1 MARVGFL
8 GLLAIV
14 FLTHPILTV
23 GTTYGKRGQSAMRAP
38 CAAPSGVVCASVS
51 VPGCRPARHSG
62 RARHAIPRASSVEV
76 ADTVASV
83 QTQHVVCVSF
93 DAIVDAT
100 SEMALVGFEAARRF
114 WPGEIPGEADDYA
127 DVFAMLAPC
136 LDESSSFE
144 AALMVRVMAEEN
156 LAARTRFRLELRA
169 RKQAR
174 LRMEK
179 EENAE
184 LERATTAKRRE
195 RLAAL
200 DAERAEA
207 LARRRKEYAEE
218 TERLRAGRRT
228 RPLNLREVVAGWD
241 EIKLHASVKFGN
253 RVETNVGWEGRTV
266 APAGLQAMVDDVREA
281 FAAGT
286 MRLSADDT
294 NPDDGDEEEEERET
308 ETRRDVRRV
317 SGAATSQSPPPPPP
331 PPRSAE
337 TVETVSPKRRWLDSH
352 ALHHGAGAF
361 IETCRA
367 RGHEVVVLGG
377 PGRSA
382 EQCREVLSHLGVRV
396 AERCRTRDAGGARLF
411 SEAPSSDG
419 PSGACRVVGAE
430 YGASRGLAVAAMMHA
445 HEQPWQ
451 RWHLVD
457 ASLAELSRVASSG
470 LEETSAFTSQFAA
483 WTPALHA
490 DKVRA
495 ELRDGVK
502 FVDHHGLFELVGAD
516 APPSV
521 MDAAGDA

>member
-1 MARVGFL
+1 
-8 GLLAIV
+8 
-14 FLTHPILTV
+14 
-23 GTTYGKRGQSAMRAP
+23 MRAP
-38 CAAPSGVVCASVS
+38 CAAPSGVVCAFVS

-114 WPGEIPGEADDYA
+114 WPGEIPGDADDYA

-174 LRMEK
+174 LRTEK
-179 EENAE
+179 EENAK

-195 RLAAL
+195 RLEAL

-294 NPDDGDEEEEERET
+294 APDDGDEEEEEDEIA
-308 ETRRDVRRV
+308 TR
-317 SGAATSQSPPPPPP
+317 
-331 PPRSAE
+331 PRSA
-337 TVETVSPKRRWLDSH
+337 ETVSPKRRWLDSH
-352 ALHHGAGAF
+352 TLHHGAGAF

-382 EQCREVLSHLGVRV
+382 EQCREVLAHLGVRV
-396 AERCRTRDAGGARLF
+396 AEQCPTRDAGGARLF

-457 ASLAELSRVASSG
+457 ASLAELSRVAASG

-483 WTPALHA
+483 WTPALHS

>member
-1 MARVGFL
+1 
-8 GLLAIV
+8 
-14 FLTHPILTV
+14 
-23 GTTYGKRGQSAMRAP
+23 MRAP
-38 CAAPSGVVCASVS
+38 CAAPSGVVCAFVS

-62 RARHAIPRASSVEV
+62 RARHATPRASSVEV

-114 WPGEIPGEADDYA
+114 WPGEIPGDADDYA

-174 LRMEK
+174 LRTEK
-179 EENAE
+179 EENAK

-195 RLAAL
+195 RLEAL

-241 EIKLHASVKFGN
+241 EIKLHASMKFGN

-294 NPDDGDEEEEERET
+294 APDDEEEEEDEE
-308 ETRRDVRRV
+308 ETRRDVLRM
-317 SGAATSQSPPPPPP
+317 SKKKNAATR
-331 PPRSAE
+331 PRSA
-337 TVETVSPKRRWLDSH
+337 ETVSPKRRWLDSH
-352 ALHHGAGAF
+352 TLHHGAGAF

-382 EQCREVLSHLGVRV
+382 EQCREVLAPSASWRSDVEARP
-396 AERCRTRDAGGARLF
+396 GGARLF
-411 SEAPSSDG
+411 
-419 PSGACRVVGAE
+419 
-430 YGASRGLAVAAMMHA
+430 
-445 HEQPWQ
+445 
-451 RWHLVD
+451 
-457 ASLAELSRVASSG
+457 
-470 LEETSAFTSQFAA
+470 
-483 WTPALHA
+483 
-490 DKVRA
+490 
-495 ELRDGVK
+495 
-502 FVDHHGLFELVGAD
+502 
-516 APPSV
+516 
-521 MDAAGDA
+521 

>member
-1 MARVGFL
+1 MRVGEGWFFRTSRDRF
-8 GLLAIV
+8 

-38 CAAPSGVVCASVS
+38 CAAPSGVVCAFVS
-51 VPGCRPARHSG
+51 VPGCRPTQHSG
-62 RARHAIPRASSVEV
+62 RARHATPRASSVEV

-114 WPGEIPGEADDYA
+114 WPGEIPGDADDYA

-195 RLAAL
+195 RLEAL

-241 EIKLHASVKFGN
+241 EIKLHASMKFGN

-294 NPDDGDEEEEERET
+294 NPDDGDEEEEEQET
-308 ETRRDVRRV
+308 ETRRDVRRI
-317 SGAATSQSPPPPPP
+317 SGAATSQSPPP

-396 AERCRTRDAGGARLF
+396 AEQCRTRDAGGARLF

>member
-1 MARVGFL
+1 
-8 GLLAIV
+8 LAC
-14 FLTHPILTV
+14 
-23 GTTYGKRGQSAMRAP
+23 QCAMRGAP
-38 CAAPSGVVCASVS
+38 CAAPSRGTVA
-51 VPGCRPARHSG
+51 VPPRGARCLRPTAPGH
-62 RARHAIPRASSVEV
+62 ARHATPRASSVEV
-76 ADTVASV
+76 ADTVALRR
-83 QTQHVVCVSF
+83 QHVVCIAF
-93 DAIVDAT
+93 DALVNAT
-100 SEMALVGFEAARRF
+100 DEMALVGFEAARRF
-114 WPGEIPGEADDYA
+114 WPGKIPGDAEDYA

-174 LRMEK
+174 LRMER
-179 EENAE
+179 EENAK
-184 LERATTAKRRE
+184 LERATTAKQRE
-195 RLAAL
+195 RLEAL
-200 DAERAEA
+200 AAERAEA

-228 RPLNLREVVAGWD
+228 RPLNLREIVAGWD
-241 EIKLHASVKFGN
+241 EIKLHASMKFG
-253 RVETNVGWEGRTV
+253 VELETNVGWEGRTV
-266 APAGLQAMVDDVREA
+266 APAGLQATVDDVREA

-286 MRLSADDT
+286 MRLSADDARCPT
-294 NPDDGDEEEEERET
+294 DEDDDDDDVSGDEYFSEGKDEPSREA
-308 ETRRDVRRV
+308 VC
-317 SGAATSQSPPPPPP
+317 
-331 PPRSAE
+331 
-337 TVETVSPKRRWLDSH
+337 PKRRWLDSH
-352 ALHHGAGAF
+352 TLHHGARAF

-382 EQCREVLSHLGVRV
+382 EQCAEVLAHLGVRV
-396 AERCRTRDAGGARLF
+396 DAFSSRDDSPTRGGEDKNR
-411 SEAPSSDG
+411 G
-419 PSGACRVVGAE
+419 TCRVVGAE
-430 YGASRGLAVAAMMHA
+430 YGSSRGLAVAAMMHA

-502 FVDHHGLFELVGAD
+502 FVDQHGLFELVGAD

-521 MDAAGDA
+521 MDAAG

>member
-1 MARVGFL
+1 M
-8 GLLAIV
+8 
-14 FLTHPILTV
+14 
-23 GTTYGKRGQSAMRAP
+23 RGAP
-38 CAAPSGVVCASVS
+38 CAAPSRGTVA
-51 VPGCRPARHSG
+51 VPPRGARCLRPTAPGH
-62 RARHAIPRASSVEV
+62 ARHATPRASSVEV
-76 ADTVASV
+76 ADTVALRR
-83 QTQHVVCVSF
+83 QHVVCIAF
-93 DAIVDAT
+93 DALVNAT
-100 SEMALVGFEAARRF
+100 DEMALVGFEAARRF
-114 WPGEIPGEADDYA
+114 WPGKIPGDAEDYA

-174 LRMEK
+174 LRMER
-179 EENAE
+179 EENAK
-184 LERATTAKRRE
+184 LGG
-195 RLAAL
+195 
-200 DAERAEA
+200 ERAEA

-228 RPLNLREVVAGWD
+228 RPLNLREIVAGWD
-241 EIKLHASVKFGN
+241 EIKLHASMKFG
-253 RVETNVGWEGRTV
+253 VELETNVGWEGRTV
-266 APAGLQAMVDDVREA
+266 APAGLQATVDDVREA

-286 MRLSADDT
+286 MRLSADDARCPT
-294 NPDDGDEEEEERET
+294 DEDDDDDDVSGDESFSEGEDEPSREA
-308 ETRRDVRRV
+308 VC
-317 SGAATSQSPPPPPP
+317 
-331 PPRSAE
+331 
-337 TVETVSPKRRWLDSH
+337 PKRRWLDSH
-352 ALHHGAGAF
+352 TLHHGARAF

-382 EQCREVLSHLGVRV
+382 EQCAEVLAHLGVRV
-396 AERCRTRDAGGARLF
+396 DAFSSRGDSLARAG
-411 SEAPSSDG
+411 EDKNRG
-419 PSGACRVVGAE
+419 TCRVVGAE
-430 YGASRGLAVAAMMHA
+430 YGSSRGLAVAAMMHA

-502 FVDHHGLFELVGAD
+502 FVDQHGLFELVGAD

-521 MDAAGDA
+521 MDAAG

>member
-14 FLTHPILTV
+14 FFLTHPILTV

-38 CAAPSGVVCASVS
+38 CAAPSGVVCAFVS

-179 EENAE
+179 EENAK

-195 RLAAL
+195 RLEAL

-294 NPDDGDEEEEERET
+294 NPDDGDEEEEEDET
-308 ETRRDVRRV
+308 ETRKKRDVRRV
-317 SGAATSQSPPPPPP
+317 SGAATRPTPPT
-331 PPRSAE
+331 PPRSA
-337 TVETVSPKRRWLDSH
+337 ETVSPKRRWLDSH

-382 EQCREVLSHLGVRV
+382 EQCREVLAHLGVRV
-396 AERCRTRDAGGARLF
+396 AEQCRTRDAGGARLF

>member
-1 MARVGFL
+1 
-8 GLLAIV
+8 
-14 FLTHPILTV
+14 
-23 GTTYGKRGQSAMRAP
+23 
-38 CAAPSGVVCASVS
+38 
-51 VPGCRPARHSG
+51 
-62 RARHAIPRASSVEV
+62 VEV
-76 ADTVASV
+76 ADTVALRR
-83 QTQHVVCVSF
+83 QHVVCIAF
-93 DAIVDAT
+93 DALVNAT
-100 SEMALVGFEAARRF
+100 DEMALVGFEAARRF
-114 WPGEIPGEADDYA
+114 WPGKIPGDAEDYA

-174 LRMEK
+174 LRMER
-179 EENAE
+179 EENAK
-184 LERATTAKRRE
+184 LERATTAKQRE
-195 RLAAL
+195 RLEAL
-200 DAERAEA
+200 AAERAEA

-228 RPLNLREVVAGWD
+228 RPLNLREIVAGWD
-241 EIKLHASVKFGN
+241 EIKLHASMKFG
-253 RVETNVGWEGRTV
+253 VELETNVGWEGRTV
-266 APAGLQAMVDDVREA
+266 APAGLQATVDDVREA

-286 MRLSADDT
+286 MRLSADDARCPT
-294 NPDDGDEEEEERET
+294 DEDDDDDDVSGDESFSEGEDEPSREA
-308 ETRRDVRRV
+308 VC
-317 SGAATSQSPPPPPP
+317 
-331 PPRSAE
+331 
-337 TVETVSPKRRWLDSH
+337 PKRRWLDSH
-352 ALHHGAGAF
+352 TLHHGARAF

-382 EQCREVLSHLGVRV
+382 EQCAEGLAHHGVRV
-396 AERCRTRDAGGARLF
+396 DAFSSRDDSPTRGGEDKNR
-411 SEAPSSDG
+411 G
-419 PSGACRVVGAE
+419 TCRVVGAE
-430 YGASRGLAVAAMMHA
+430 YGSSRGLAVAAMMHA

-502 FVDHHGLFELVGAD
+502 FVDQHGLFELVGAD

-521 MDAAGDA
+521 MDAAG

>member
-1 MARVGFL
+1 M
-8 GLLAIV
+8 
-14 FLTHPILTV
+14 
-23 GTTYGKRGQSAMRAP
+23 
-38 CAAPSGVVCASVS
+38 VCIA
-51 VPGCRPARHSG
+51 
-62 RARHAIPRASSVEV
+62 
-76 ADTVASV
+76 
-83 QTQHVVCVSF
+83 F
-93 DAIVDAT
+93 DALVNAT
-100 SEMALVGFEAARRF
+100 DEMALVGFEAARRF
-114 WPGEIPGEADDYA
+114 WPGKIPGDAEDYA

-174 LRMEK
+174 LRMER
-179 EENAE
+179 EENAK
-184 LERATTAKRRE
+184 LERATTAKQRE
-195 RLAAL
+195 RLEAL
-200 DAERAEA
+200 AAERAEA

-228 RPLNLREVVAGWD
+228 RPLNLREIVAGWD
-241 EIKLHASVKFGN
+241 EIKLHASMKFG
-253 RVETNVGWEGRTV
+253 VELETNVGWEGRTV
-266 APAGLQAMVDDVREA
+266 APAGLQATVDDVREA

-286 MRLSADDT
+286 MRLSADDARCPT
-294 NPDDGDEEEEERET
+294 DEDDDDDDVSGDESFSEGEDEPSREA
-308 ETRRDVRRV
+308 VC
-317 SGAATSQSPPPPPP
+317 
-331 PPRSAE
+331 
-337 TVETVSPKRRWLDSH
+337 PKRRWLDSH
-352 ALHHGAGAF
+352 TLHHGARAF

-382 EQCREVLSHLGVRV
+382 EQCAEVLAHLGVRV
-396 AERCRTRDAGGARLF
+396 DAFSSRGDSLARAG
-411 SEAPSSDG
+411 EDKNRG
-419 PSGACRVVGAE
+419 TCRVVGAE
-430 YGASRGLAVAAMMHA
+430 YGSSRGLAVAAMMHA

-502 FVDHHGLFELVGAD
+502 FVDQHGLFELVGAD

-521 MDAAGDA
+521 MDAAG

>member
-1 MARVGFL
+1 MAC
-8 GLLAIV
+8 
-14 FLTHPILTV
+14 
-23 GTTYGKRGQSAMRAP
+23 QCAMRGAP
-38 CAAPSGVVCASVS
+38 CAAPSRGTVA
-51 VPGCRPARHSG
+51 VPPRGARCLRPTAPG
-62 RARHAIPRASSVEV
+62 RARHATPRASSVEV
-76 ADTVASV
+76 ADTVALRR
-83 QTQHVVCVSF
+83 QHVVCIAF
-93 DAIVDAT
+93 DALVNAT
-100 SEMALVGFEAARRF
+100 DEMALVGFEAARRF
-114 WPGEIPGEADDYA
+114 WPGKIPGDAEDYA

-174 LRMEK
+174 LRTEK
-179 EENAE
+179 EENAK
-184 LERATTAKRRE
+184 LERATTAKQRE
-195 RLAAL
+195 RLEAL
-200 DAERAEA
+200 AAERAEA

-228 RPLNLREVVAGWD
+228 RPLNLREIVAGWD
-241 EIKLHASVKFGN
+241 EIKLHASMKFG
-253 RVETNVGWEGRTV
+253 VELETNVGWEGRTV
-266 APAGLQAMVDDVREA
+266 APAGLQATVDDVREA

-286 MRLSADDT
+286 MRLSADDARCPT
-294 NPDDGDEEEEERET
+294 DEDDDDDDDSGDESFSEGEDEPSREA
-308 ETRRDVRRV
+308 VC
-317 SGAATSQSPPPPPP
+317 
-331 PPRSAE
+331 
-337 TVETVSPKRRWLDSH
+337 PKRRWLDSH
-352 ALHHGAGAF
+352 TLHHGARAF

-382 EQCREVLSHLGVRV
+382 EQCAEVLAHLGVRV
-396 AERCRTRDAGGARLF
+396 DAFSSRDDSPTRGGEDKNR
-411 SEAPSSDG
+411 G
-419 PSGACRVVGAE
+419 TCRVVGAE
-430 YGASRGLAVAAMMHA
+430 YGSSRGLAVAAMMHA

-502 FVDHHGLFELVGAD
+502 FVDQHGLFELVGAD

-521 MDAAGDA
+521 MDAAG

>member
-1 MARVGFL
+1 MSPDERTGEKRNSETADCE
-8 GLLAIV
+8 LAHLFDSWQPFV
-14 FLTHPILTV
+14 
-23 GTTYGKRGQSAMRAP
+23 RAQREMRAP
-38 CAAPSGVVCASVS
+38 CAAPS
-51 VPGCRPARHSG
+51 PGTVAAPPRGARCRRPAAPG
-62 RARHAIPRASSVEV
+62 RARHATPRASSVEV
-76 ADTVASV
+76 ADTVTSV
-83 QTQHVVCVSF
+83 RTQHVVCLSF
-93 DAIVDAT
+93 DAIVDAID
-100 SEMALVGFEAARRF
+100 EMALVGFEAARRF
-114 WPGEIPGEADDYA
+114 WPGKIPGDADDYA
-127 DVFAMLAPC
+127 DVFGMLAPC

-174 LRMEK
+174 LLMEK
-179 EENAE
+179 EENAK
-184 LERATTAKRRE
+184 LERATTAKQRE
-195 RLAAL
+195 RLEAL
-200 DAERAEA
+200 AAERAEA
-207 LARRRKEYAEE
+207 LAMRRKEYAEE

-228 RPLNLREVVAGWD
+228 RPLNLREVVSSWD
-241 EIKLHASVKFGN
+241 EIKLHASMKFG
-253 RVETNVGWEGRTV
+253 VALETSVGWEGRTV
-266 APAGLQAMVDDVREA
+266 APMGLQATVDDVREA

-294 NPDDGDEEEEERET
+294 APDDGDEEEEET
-308 ETRRDVRRV
+308 DRDVRLT
-317 SGAATSQSPPPPPP
+317 SGEATSA
-331 PPRSAE
+331 SAI
-337 TVETVSPKRRWLDSH
+337 SPKRRWLDSH
-352 ALHHGAGAF
+352 TLHHGADAF

-382 EQCREVLSHLGVRV
+382 EQCREVLAHLGVRV
-396 AERCRTRDAGGARLF
+396 DASRGVDANVSP
-411 SEAPSSDG
+411 SEEASPG
-419 PSGACRVVGAE
+419 TCRVVGAE

-451 RWHLVD
+451 KWHLVD
-457 ASLAELSRVASSG
+457 SSLRELSRVASSG

-483 WTPALHA
+483 WTPALHS

-521 MDAAGDA
+521 LDAVGD

>member
-1 MARVGFL
+1 
-8 GLLAIV
+8 
-14 FLTHPILTV
+14 
-23 GTTYGKRGQSAMRAP
+23 MRAP

-51 VPGCRPARHSG
+51 VTGCRTTRHSG

-174 LRMEK
+174 LRTEK
-179 EENAE
+179 EENAK

-195 RLAAL
+195 RLEAL

-241 EIKLHASVKFGN
+241 EIKLHASMKFGN

-294 NPDDGDEEEEERET
+294 APDDEEEEEEEE
-308 ETRRDVRRV
+308 ETRRDVLRM
-317 SGAATSQSPPPPPP
+317 SKKKNAATR
-331 PPRSAE
+331 PRSAE
-337 TVETVSPKRRWLDSH
+337 NVSPKRRWLDSH
-352 ALHHGAGAF
+352 TLHHGAGAF

-382 EQCREVLSHLGVRV
+382 EQCREVLAHLGVRV

>member
-1 MARVGFL
+1 M
-8 GLLAIV
+8 
-14 FLTHPILTV
+14 
-23 GTTYGKRGQSAMRAP
+23 
-38 CAAPSGVVCASVS
+38 VCIA
-51 VPGCRPARHSG
+51 
-62 RARHAIPRASSVEV
+62 
-76 ADTVASV
+76 
-83 QTQHVVCVSF
+83 F
-93 DAIVDAT
+93 DALVNAT
-100 SEMALVGFEAARRF
+100 DEMALVGFEAARRF
-114 WPGEIPGEADDYA
+114 WPGKIPGDAEDYA

-174 LRMEK
+174 LRMER
-179 EENAE
+179 EENAK
-184 LERATTAKRRE
+184 LERATTAKQRE
-195 RLAAL
+195 RLEAL
-200 DAERAEA
+200 AAERAEA
-207 LARRRKEYAEE
+207 LARRRNEYAEE

-228 RPLNLREVVAGWD
+228 RPLNLREIVAGWD
-241 EIKLHASVKFGN
+241 EIKLHASMKFG
-253 RVETNVGWEGRTV
+253 VELETNVGWEGRTV
-266 APAGLQAMVDDVREA
+266 APAGLQATVDDVREA

-286 MRLSADDT
+286 MRLSADDARCPT
-294 NPDDGDEEEEERET
+294 DEDDDDDDVSGDESFSEGEDEPSREA
-308 ETRRDVRRV
+308 VC
-317 SGAATSQSPPPPPP
+317 
-331 PPRSAE
+331 
-337 TVETVSPKRRWLDSH
+337 PKRRWLDSH
-352 ALHHGAGAF
+352 TLHHGARAF

-382 EQCREVLSHLGVRV
+382 EQCAEVLAHLGVRV
-396 AERCRTRDAGGARLF
+396 DAFSSRGDSLARGGEDKNR
-411 SEAPSSDG
+411 G
-419 PSGACRVVGAE
+419 TCRVVGAE
-430 YGASRGLAVAAMMHA
+430 YGSSRGLAVAAMMHA

-502 FVDHHGLFELVGAD
+502 FVDQHGLFELVGAD

-521 MDAAGDA
+521 MDAAG

>member
-1 MARVGFL
+1 MRVGEGWFFRTSRDRF
-8 GLLAIV
+8 

-51 VPGCRPARHSG
+51 VTGCRTTRHSG

-174 LRMEK
+174 LRMER
-179 EENAE
+179 EENAK
-184 LERATTAKRRE
+184 LERATTAKQRE
-195 RLAAL
+195 RLEAL
-200 DAERAEA
+200 AAERAEA
-207 LARRRKEYAEE
+207 LAMRRKEYAEE

-228 RPLNLREVVAGWD
+228 RPLNLREIVAGWD
-241 EIKLHASVKFGN
+241 EIKLHASMKFG
-253 RVETNVGWEGRTV
+253 VALETNVGWEGRTV
-266 APAGLQAMVDDVREA
+266 APVGLQATVDDVREA

-286 MRLSADDT
+286 ICLS
-294 NPDDGDEEEEERET
+294 PDD
-308 ETRRDVRRV
+308 
-317 SGAATSQSPPPPPP
+317 ATSASTA
-331 PPRSAE
+331 RFDRASKTAAI
-337 TVETVSPKRRWLDSH
+337 SPKQRWLESH
-352 ALHHGAGAF
+352 TLHQGVGTF
-361 IETCRA
+361 VETCRA

-382 EQCREVLSHLGVRV
+382 EQVREVLLHLGVS
-396 AERCRTRDAGGARLF
+396 C
-411 SEAPSSDG
+411 SEEASPG
-419 PSGACRVVGAE
+419 TCRVVGAE
-430 YGASRGLAVAAMMHA
+430 YGVSRGLAVAAMMQK

-451 RWHLVD
+451 KWHLVD

-470 LEETSAFTSQFAA
+470 LEETSAFSSQFAA
-483 WTPALHA
+483 WTTARRA

-502 FVDHHGLFELVGAD
+502 FVDQRGLLELVGAE

-521 MDAAGDA
+521 RADV